1 MAYNERISSSN
12 ERAALTIILDGCYDA
27 LDDYPQTEEEDAA
40 LMENGRP
47 SPSPNPSPRL
57 RLRPRPRPRPRPSP
71 RAGRLFTALPRN
83 ARMAI
88 KLRRNEKR

>member
-40 LMENGRP
+40 LMENGHP
-47 SPSPNPSPRL
+47 SPSP
-57 RLRPRPRPRPRPSP
+57 
-71 RAGRLFTALPRN
+71 
-83 ARMAI
+83 
-88 KLRRNEKR
+88 